1 MTPGQWSLLSPCPQK
16 QKTTKN
22 KKQGHIAPD
31 NIAPRVIRALKPLH
45 HVKVAVQGGV
55 KNRTIMFKKSSG
67 FNIHF

>member
-45 HVKVAVQGGV
+45 HVKVAVQGGEHLV
-55 KNRTIMFKKSSG
+55 GSPKANRSYG
-67 FNIHF
+67 